1 MKLDEENQQDDLRPE
16 PYATKLYRQAV
27 AGRSDGNKGGLL
39 VSMDD
44 THEEIV
50 KRLHI
55 VQGHVA
61 GLARMVERGEGC
73 TTVLHQ
79 LAAIRSAVYKIT
91 ELVLVIY
98 ADDCLKVSQKRED
111 TGSSA
116 QELVKLLCQFL
127 K

>member
-1 MKLDEENQQDDLRPE
+1 MN
-16 PYATKLYRQAV
+16 
-27 AGRSDGNKGGLL
+27 
-39 VSMDD
+39 D
-44 THEEIV
+44 TREEIV

-61 GLARMVERGEGC
+61 GLVRMVERGEGC
-73 TTVLHQ
+73 PTVLHQ

-91 ELVLVIY
+91 EMVLVIY
-98 ADDCLKVSQKRED
+98 ADDCLKLSQEKD
-111 TGSSA
+111 GTSSSA